1 MDPLLEYAGLCNDQG
16 EILFLRLHPLQ
27 DMVGK
32 EYLQKILYRCFITVV
47 NAVGVDI
54 NKAAGHKHGS
64 FVVQFVAG
72 LGNILHRI
80 QIILKGPIKAAGLL
94 DNIFREGGKLMLRE
108 SLEHMVGPRCFTN
121 CAGFIRIYDKYFT
134 RLNED
139 LNPLDNTRY
148 RKFMYFE

>member
-1 MDPLLEYAGLCNDQG
+1 MDPLCELAGLCNEQG
-16 EILFLRLHPLQ
+16 EIMYLRLHPLQ

-54 NKAAGHKHGS
+54 NKAAAHKHGS
-64 FVVQFVAG
+64 FVLQFVAG
-72 LGNILHRI
+72 LG
-80 QIILKGPIKAAGLL
+80 PVKAAALL
-94 DNIFREGGKLMLRE
+94 DSIFREGGKLMLRE
-108 SLEHMVGPRCFTN
+108 SLEHMVGPRCFIN
-121 CAGFIRIYDKYFT
+121 CAGFIRIFDKYFT

-148 RKFMYFE
+148 FLLIN